1 MATTIYTG
9 ELSEKSG
16 DQAVTMTLDTGS
28 AVSAMTLTVSDGGE
42 MTVTCTT

>member
-9 ELSEKSG
+9 KLSEKSG

-28 AVSAMTLTVSDGGE
+28 AVTDMTLAVSDGGDL
-42 MTVTCTT
+42 TVTCTT